1 MTQDGDDVNDTKSL
15 EESYVN
21 LWFTPHSDVYKSP
34 HANMWSL
41 RGGIIFS
48 CRLGLIHKALNLEFS
63 VQNDQLE
70 SVRAQLNK
78 LSI

>member
-21 LWFTPHSDVYKSP
+21 LWFTPHSDVYKSQY
-34 HANMWSL
+34 ANIWHL
-41 RGGIIFS
+41 RGRIVFS
-48 CRLGLIHKALNLEFS
+48 CRLGHITRALNLEFS

-70 SVRAQLNK
+70 SVRAELK
-78 LSI
+78 ELSI